1 MVPASISYAQLIRLP
16 NVIPLVTATCLSR
29 LAGRMFSIVIVFHV
43 LATFKSP
50 VLAGW
55 VSFAAMLPGLIVSP
69 LAGAF
74 LDRAGAVRGILVDL
88 ALSAC
93 LAVCLDI
100 SHDHADVVTN

>member
-1 MVPASISYAQLIRLP
+1 MLP
-16 NVIPLVTATCLSR
+16 NVVHPLLTATCLSR

-88 ALSAC
+88 ALSATLI
-93 LAVCLDI
+93 LALAAAVALGWA
-100 SHDHADVVTN
+100 SPTVLLV